1 MNRENTEKLF
11 NSFPQLY
18 RGRAL
23 PLTQNL
29 MGFGFECAD
38 GWYDLLYHL
47 SHQITDYAAQAGLDP
62 MAVQV
67 KEKFGGLRFYLDAA
81 DERIYAMIDAAEVES
96 YRTCEVCGR
105 PGVLRVTQGG
115 WYKTTCDVHAM
126 PDSRPEAAMDG
137 P

>member
-1 MNRENTEKLF
+1 MKRENTEKLF
-11 NSFPQLY
+11 NAFPLLF

-29 MGFGFECAD
+29 MGFGFECDD

-47 SHQITDYAAQAGLDP
+47 SYQITEYAAQVGLDP
-62 MAVQV
+62 LAEQV
-67 KEKFGGLRFYLDAA
+67 KEKFGGLRFYLQGA
-81 DERIYAMIDAAEVES
+81 DEHIYTLIDAAEAES
-96 YRTCEVCGR
+96 YCTCEVCGR

-115 WYKTTCDVHAM
+115 WYKATCEAHAM
-126 PDSRPEAAMDG
+126 PNSRPAAEVKD